1 MTNLKDYLNDF
12 ADELEE
18 KIEDVKRTSLDDDM
32 EEDVQKCKD
41 ELIEEYLKIIT
52 ERLIGE

>member
-12 ADELEE
+12 ANEVVEKVEE
-18 KIEDVKRTSLDDDM
+18 VKRASLDDDM
-32 EEDVQKCKD
+32 EEDVQNVKD